1 MKLTVCSETINELQS
16 ELLKKTTNATFLF
29 LAISRRAVSHFIWI
43 IAKTLAQDAGQDNA
57 LKVLSLD
64 FFVQHKENT
73 SKKETDFSVTGNS
86 EV

>member
-1 MKLTVCSETINELQS
+1 MNCNRNFSKKLLTPHFFSWQ
-16 ELLKKTTNATFLF
+16 F
-29 LAISRRAVSHFIWI
+29 SRRAVSHFIWI
-43 IAKTLAQDAGQDNA
+43 IAKILAQDAGQDNA